1 MPLCLFSTILYLH
14 FFLIFIYLYRNAILY
29 LRYSMQGFLR
39 WLTHTTMNILFGQGK
54 RRWRDFFF
62 GSAFDRY
69 HGHGDKGN
77 LAQRSQE
84 MKRTYNFAVCST
96 VNRYVQNEEQDTWVN
111 KYSMQIN
118 KKKKKNSMLYH
129 GPFDELWLPLGDR
142 YLFLFYFLKIK

>member
-1 MPLCLFSTILYLH
+1 MGPCCIECPSVYFPPFHIYI
-14 FFLIFIYLYRNAILY
+14 FFFNFIYLYRNAILY

-39 WLTHTTMNILFGQGK
+39 WLTHTTMNILFSQGK

-62 GSAFDRY
+62 FSSAFGRY
-69 HGHGDKGN
+69 HGHGDKRN

-111 KYSMQIN
+111 KYSM
-118 KKKKKNSMLYH
+118 LYH
-129 GPFDELWLPLGDR
+129 GPFDELWLPLGDH

>member
-111 KYSMQIN
+111 KYSMQIIN
-118 KKKKKNSMLYH
+118 IYIYIYIPCYIMAHLMSSGCRLAIIIY
-129 GPFDELWLPLGDR
+129 
-142 YLFLFYFLKIK
+142 FYFIF